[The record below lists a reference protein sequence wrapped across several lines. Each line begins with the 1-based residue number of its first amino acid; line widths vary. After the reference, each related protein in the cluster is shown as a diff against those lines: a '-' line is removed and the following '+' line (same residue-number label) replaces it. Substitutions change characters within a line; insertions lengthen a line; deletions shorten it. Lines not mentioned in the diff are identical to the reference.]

1 MDTRQDDAQMLDHA
15 ASGVNDAFTVHPL
28 MLEAVKTV
36 STAEFCLCGWTD
48 GGGGGGGG
56 AVGGGVSLPFEIRTP
71 LLLERSQ
78 TLQSIFS
85 RYHLWKEVIRIFDV
99 IQKTWKTHSK
109 NVTH

>member
-36 STAEFCLCGWTD
+36 STAEFCLLCGWTD
-48 GGGGGGGG
+48 GGGGG

-85 RYHLWKEVIRIFDV
+85 RYHL
-99 IQKTWKTHSK
+99 
-109 NVTH
+109 